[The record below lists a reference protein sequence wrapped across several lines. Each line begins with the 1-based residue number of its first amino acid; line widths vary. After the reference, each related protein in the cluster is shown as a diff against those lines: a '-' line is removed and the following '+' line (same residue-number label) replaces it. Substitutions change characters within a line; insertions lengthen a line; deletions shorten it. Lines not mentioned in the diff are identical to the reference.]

1 LRLDRTTLVPAS
13 PSEVFAFFSAAENL
27 ALLTPPRTRFRVVR
41 GPGRPLRE
49 GDRVEYRLRVFGLPW
64 RWVSHI
70 TVWRDEEVFAD
81 AQERGPFGSWLHTHW
96 FRAVPGGVEM
106 RDVVEYELPLG
117 WLGRV
122 FGGWLVK
129 RELERIFDYRGE
141 AIQRQFSK
149 L

>member
-1 LRLDRTTLVPAS
+1 VRLERTTFVPAS
-13 PSEVFAFFSAAENL
+13 LEEVFTFFAAEQNL
-27 ALLTPPRTRFRVVR
+27 AILTPPGTRFRVVR

-70 TVWRDEEVFAD
+70 SLWRDQEVFAD
-81 AQERGPFGSWLHTHW
+81 AQERGPFRRWLHTHW

-117 WLGRV
+117 ILGRL
-122 FGGWLVK
+122 FGGWLVR
-129 RELERIFDYRGE
+129 RELERIFDYRGK
-141 AIQRQFSK
+141 AIRGQFGK
-149 L
+149 M